1 MARPCH
7 NSWHIYCLILPSI
20 TTKLGRENDKERIL
34 AYNIGLS
41 IHDMNYASHI
51 YGMIKENEGIKDFDV
66 REPKE
71 KFWI

>member
-1 MARPCH
+1 
-7 NSWHIYCLILPSI
+7 
-20 TTKLGRENDKERIL
+20 
-34 AYNIGLS
+34 
-41 IHDMNYASHI
+41 MNYASHI